1 MCYNL
6 DKGEMQMSTRE
17 RYIKVIES
25 LVNGE
30 EAKAS
35 DLLHEA
41 FVEKAREIWND
52 LVEAD
57 EVIEDEVAEE
67 DIDEAIGGEKADD
80 FIDDIEEDDDEIEA
94 EQMYGEDEEGDEA
107 PEDEL
112 ADADAE
118 MELSGEEGDYDMD
131 GETDEHEGDHEELE
145 DKLVNVEDAL
155 ADLKAEF
162 AKIMGDEAPAE
173 DEVEMGMEPE
183 MDMDMEA
190 EPEMEEA
197 MYEETDAD
205 DDAEELEEAAE
216 LSSVGNVAIPAGDDG
231 KSSPTAGKNDMGG
244 KAVDMSAKSADGK
257 SNGLTGDAKDMKVT
271 HPGDGAKLSAET
283 KGHGAEKKG
292 KAE

>member
-1 MCYNL
+1 
-6 DKGEMQMSTRE
+6 MSTRE

-57 EVIEDEVAEE
+57 EVVEDEVAEE
-67 DIDEAIGGEKADD
+67 ELDVAIGGEKADN

-94 EQMYGEDEEGDEA
+94 EEMYGEDKEGEDA
-107 PEDEL
+107 PESDL
-112 ADADAE
+112 AEPEAE
-118 MELSGEEGDYDMD
+118 MELASDGDEMDFDDD
-131 GETDEHEGDHEELE
+131 GETDGHEEEHEEIE

-155 ADLKAEF
+155 EDLKAEF
-162 AKIMGDEAPAE
+162 AKIMGDEPAA
-173 DEVEMGMEPE
+173 DPAPE
-183 MDMDMEA
+183 MDM

-197 MYEETDAD
+197 VVEETTAEAD
-205 DDAEELEEAAE
+205 DDSEEIEEAAD
-216 LSSVGNVAIPAGDDG
+216 LTKVGKDGMHPADMPAGDDG
-231 KSSPTAGKNDMGG
+231 KSSPVAGKNDMGG
-244 KAVDMSAKSADGK
+244 KAVDMSAKSDGGNSK
-257 SNGLTGDAKDMKVT
+257 GLTGDAKDMNVT

>member
-1 MCYNL
+1 
-6 DKGEMQMSTRE
+6 MSTRE

-57 EVIEDEVAEE
+57 EVVEDEVAEE
-67 DIDEAIGGEKADD
+67 ELDEAIGGEKADN

-94 EQMYGEDEEGDEA
+94 EEMYGEDKEGEDA
-107 PEDEL
+107 PESDL
-112 ADADAE
+112 AEPEAE
-118 MELSGEEGDYDMD
+118 MELASDGDEMDFDDD
-131 GETDEHEGDHEELE
+131 GETDGHEEEHEEIE

-155 ADLKAEF
+155 EDLKAEF
-162 AKIMGDEAPAE
+162 AKIMGDEPAA
-173 DEVEMGMEPE
+173 DPAPE
-183 MDMDMEA
+183 MDM

-197 MYEETDAD
+197 VVEETTAEAD
-205 DDAEELEEAAE
+205 DDSEEIEEAAD
-216 LSSVGNVAIPAGDDG
+216 LTKVGKDGMHPADMPAGDDG
-231 KSSPTAGKNDMGG
+231 KSSPVAGKNDMGG
-244 KAVDMSAKSADGK
+244 KAVDMSAKSDGGNSK
-257 SNGLTGDAKDMKVT
+257 GLTGDAKDMNVT